1 MPVGGEHVTND
12 LAIGA
17 RAAIDT
23 ADKLKIEYGTCLKD
37 EVSEREEID
46 LSQISRTDAH
56 TVSKKQIAN
65 VIEARY
71 HEIFLMVR
79 DELEK
84 IGRAGMLPAG
94 VVLCGAAVKTPG
106 VVDLAR
112 DLLGLPTQIGFPRDI
127 EGIVDRVDD
136 PGFSAVIGLLHFANR
151 YGANNTFD
159 FNFDKIFGTLS
170 NFFKKLIP

>member
-1 MPVGGEHVTND
+1 MTND

-23 ADKLKIEYGTCLKD
+23 ADKIKIEYGTCLKD
-37 EVSEREEID
+37 DVSEREEID
-46 LSQISRTDAH
+46 LSQISRTDSH
-56 TVSKKQIAN
+56 TVSKKEIAN

-94 VVLCGAAVKTPG
+94 VVLCGSAVKTPG

-112 DLLGLPTQIGFPRDI
+112 NVLGLPAQIGFPRDI
-127 EGIVDRVDD
+127 EGIIDRVDD
-136 PGFSAVIGLLHFANR
+136 PGFASVVGLLHFANR
-151 YGANNTFD
+151 YGTNRS
-159 FNFDKIFGTLS
+159 FNFNFSFGKIGETLT
-170 NFFKKLIP
+170 NFFKKLLP